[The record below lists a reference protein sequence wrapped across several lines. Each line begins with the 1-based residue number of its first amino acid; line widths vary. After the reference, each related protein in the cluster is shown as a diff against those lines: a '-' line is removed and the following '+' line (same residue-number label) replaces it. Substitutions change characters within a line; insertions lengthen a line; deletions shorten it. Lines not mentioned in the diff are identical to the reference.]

1 MFMNL
6 KASNFFKYAL
16 GILIASLTMLS
27 CEKEKPVDP
36 EEGTFKITLAWTSDF
51 YTVDVVERAKPGDE
65 VTVEVTPVENV
76 FIDKVLYNK
85 KPATAISDTKYSFT
99 MPEKDVKLTIRSS
112 SIVTVEESCYYK
124 GETDV
129 EIAEEG
135 ETVTVTFYPLYAED
149 IINKA
154 VVNDDIDCVLIS
166 EDMGEY
172 IFTFEMPE
180 GPAVVRGYTKNEY
193 HVIDREWDDNC
204 VIYMLDCI
212 NYQGTEKE
220 FCSQVKGK
228 LVHFLYKWD
237 LGYDVEC
244 KVIGKDSGKDY
255 TGGVYWSLAAE
266 NHLYQDCWAFTMP
279 DEPVVIKATST
290 ERAVYEGQAFTG
302 SYAGYLMALGE
313 NRIFTSSDPDMSLDL
328 RTSGAYFVKSDDVN
342 EYDFS
347 GIYTV
352 EEGRIDY
359 DPENCRGNY
368 AISGNI
374 LENDYAFII
383 VDDLIVNRIDNTRFY
398 LVGKKDFK
406 YTCTTDS
413 EYATRFIVEADGN
426 GSKSWY
432 FVERDTKAVKVLTA
446 EFISGSSL
454 SEDSEVI
461 MSADGK
467 PYLKYTYVK
476 GGIPA
481 IKYCGKEAGSYTSAD
496 SQTLVLDGFD
506 SATYNGAKGSYTI
519 ESSIVT
525 YTDADGN
532 VTSFNIN
539 TNDRTF
545 KVISDSSDITLDPVY
560 STSTAW
566 ISVDGTQRQDGMIK
580 ICFNSD
586 YNGKNY
592 KEGYAVI
599 KITYMD
605 TGREQEMVGTCN
617 PFIIDAENRT
627 VTLTQI
633 LVGTGAW
640 KTERKDLVLNI
651 SEDGK
656 TLTFQDEIIY
666 STSSPYI
673 CCYGGEYSPIV
684 SEGAAQ

>member
-1 MFMNL
+1 MNL
-6 KASNFFKYAL
+6 KTSRIYNYAA
-16 GILIASLTMLS
+16 GILMAASMMLS
-27 CEKEKPVDP
+27 CEKEKH
-36 EEGTFKITLAWTSDF
+36 EEVKEEVTFEISLARNSEF
-51 YTVDVVERAKPGDE
+51 YTVDVQEKAEPGEE
-65 VTVEVTPVENV
+65 VFIEVTPVENV
-76 FIDKVLYNK
+76 FIDKVLYDK
-85 KPATAISDTKYSFT
+85 KSATAISDTKYSFI
-99 MPEKDVKLTIRSS
+99 MPEKDVQITVRSS
-112 SIVTVEESCYYK
+112 SVVTIEESSYYTGK
-124 GETDV
+124 TDTD
-129 EIAEEG
+129 IAAEG
-135 ETVTVTFYPLYAED
+135 ETVTVKFYPLYSED
-149 IINKA
+149 IIA
-154 VVNDDIDCVLIS
+154 EAYVNDGLECTLESADL
-166 EDMGEY
+166 GEF
-172 IFTFEMPE
+172 IFTFKMPE
-180 GPAVVRGYTKNEY
+180 GPAVVKGVMKDEY
-193 HVIDREWDDNC
+193 HVIDREWADNC
-204 VIYMLDCI
+204 IIYMLDCI

-228 LVHFLYKWD
+228 LVHFIYKWD
-237 LGYDVEC
+237 LGYDVKC
-244 KVIGKDSGKDY
+244 KVIGKNSGKDY
-255 TGGVYWSLAAE
+255 SGGVYWSIAAE
-266 NHLYQDCWAFTMP
+266 NHLYQDCWAFAMP

-352 EEGRIDY
+352 EDGRIDY

-398 LVGKKDFK
+398 LVGKNDFR
-406 YTCTTDS
+406 YTCATDS

-432 FVERDTKAVKVLTA
+432 FVERDTKSVKELSA
-446 EFISGSSL
+446 EFISGSAL
-454 SEDSEVI
+454 AEDSEVI
-461 MSADGK
+461 MSVDGK
-467 PYLKYTYVK
+467 AYLKYSYVK
-476 GGIPA
+476 GGTPA
-481 IKYCGKEAGSYTSAD
+481 IQYCRKEAGSYTSAD
-496 SQTLVLDGFD
+496 SQTLILDGFD
-506 SATYNGAKGSYTI
+506 SATYNGMKGTYTI
-519 ESSIVT
+519 EASVVRF
-525 YTDADGN
+525 TDADGN

-539 TNDRTF
+539 SGDWTF
-545 KVISDSSDITLDPVY
+545 KVISDSTELTLDPVY
-560 STSTAW
+560 STTTAW
-566 ISVDGTQRQDGMIK
+566 ISVDGSQRQDGMIK

-586 YNGKNY
+586 YSGNNY

-617 PFIIDAENRT
+617 PFIIDEANRT

-640 KTERKDLVLNI
+640 RTERKDLVLNI
-651 SEDGK
+651 SADGK
-656 TLTFQDEIIY
+656 TLTFQDEVIY

-673 CCYGGEYSPIV
+673 FCYGGEYSPIV

>member
-1 MFMNL
+1 MHL
-6 KASNFFKYAL
+6 KASKFIKYVFS
-16 GILIASLTMLS
+16 ILLASLTMLS
-27 CEKEKPVDP
+27 CEKEKPADP

-51 YTVDVVERAKPGDE
+51 YTVDVAERAKPGDK
-65 VTVEVTPVENV
+65 VIVEVTPVENV
-76 FIDKVLYNK
+76 FINKVLYNK
-85 KPATAISDTKYSFT
+85 KPATALSDTRYSFT

-112 SIVTVEESCYYK
+112 STVIVEESCYYA

-129 EIAEEG
+129 DIAEEG
-135 ETVTVTFYPLYAED
+135 EIVTVAFYPLYAED

-154 VVNDDIDCVLIS
+154 VVNDDIDCVLVS

-180 GPAVVRGYTKNEY
+180 GPAVVKGYTKDEY
-193 HVIDREWDDNC
+193 HVIEREQDDNC

-228 LVHFLYKWD
+228 LVHFRYECD

-255 TGGVYWSLAAE
+255 TGDVYWSLADE
-266 NHLYQDCWAFTMP
+266 NHLYQDCWAFAMP
-279 DEPVVIKATST
+279 DEPVVIKATSI
-290 ERAVYEGQAFTG
+290 ERAVYEGQDFTG

-313 NRIFTSSDPDMSLDL
+313 NRIITSSDPDMRLDL
-328 RTSGAYFVKSDDVN
+328 LTSGAYFVKSDDVN

-352 EEGRIDY
+352 EDGRIDY
-359 DPENCRGNY
+359 DPESSKGNY
-368 AISGNI
+368 AISGKI
-374 LENDYAFII
+374 LEDDYAFII
-383 VDDLIVNRIDNTRFY
+383 VDDLIVNRIDNIRMY

-426 GSKSWY
+426 GGKSWY
-432 FVERDTKAVKVLTA
+432 FIERDTKSVQVLTA
-446 EFISGSSL
+446 EFLSGSSL
-454 SEDSEVI
+454 SEDSKAI
-461 MSADGK
+461 MSVDGK
-467 PYLKYTYVK
+467 PYLKYTYAK

-481 IKYCGKEAGSYTSAD
+481 IKYCGKEAGSYTSDD
-496 SQTLVLDGFD
+496 SKTLTLDGFD
-506 SATYNGAKGSYTI
+506 SATYDGAKGSYTI
-519 ESSIVT
+519 ESSVVT
-525 YTDADGN
+525 YTDAEGN

-539 TNDRTF
+539 TKDWTF
-545 KVISDSSDITLDPVY
+545 KVISDSSDVTLDPVY

-566 ISVDGTQRQDGMIK
+566 ISVDGSQRQDGTIK

-586 YNGKNY
+586 YSGNNY
-592 KEGYAVI
+592 KEGYAVV

-617 PFIIDAENRT
+617 PFVIDEENRT

-640 KTERKDLVLNI
+640 RTERKDLVLNI
-651 SEDGK
+651 SADGK
-656 TLTFQDEIIY
+656 TLTFQDEVIY

-673 CCYGGEYSPIV
+673 FCYGGEYSPIV

>member
-1 MFMNL
+1 MNL
-6 KASNFFKYAL
+6 KTSRILKFATGIVLAASM
-16 GILIASLTMLS
+16 MLS
-27 CEKEKPVDP
+27 CEKEKQEVVK
-36 EEGTFKITLAWTSDF
+36 EEVTFEISLARNSEF
-51 YTVDVVERAKPGDE
+51 YTVDVQEKAEPGEE
-65 VTVEVTPVENV
+65 VFIEVTPVENV
-76 FIDKVLYNK
+76 FIDKVLYDK
-85 KPATAISDTKYSFT
+85 KSATAISDTKYSFI
-99 MPEKDVKLTIRSS
+99 MPEKDVQITVRSS
-112 SIVTVEESCYYK
+112 SVVTIEESSYYTGK
-124 GETDV
+124 TDTD
-129 EIAEEG
+129 IAAES
-135 ETVTVTFYPLYAED
+135 ETVRVKFYPLYSED
-149 IINKA
+149 IITEA
-154 VVNDDIDCVLIS
+154 YVNDGLECTLESADL
-166 EDMGEY
+166 GEF
-172 IFTFEMPE
+172 IFTFKMPE
-180 GPAVVRGYTKNEY
+180 GPAVVKGVMKDEY

-228 LVHFLYKWD
+228 LVHFIYKWD
-237 LGYDVEC
+237 LGYDVKC
-244 KVIGKDSGKDY
+244 KVIGKNSGKDY
-255 TGGVYWSLAAE
+255 SGGVYWSIAAE
-266 NHLYQDCWAFTMP
+266 NHLYQDCWAFAMP

-290 ERAVYEGQAFTG
+290 ERAVYEGQEFIG
-302 SYAGYLMALGE
+302 SYKGYLMTSGE
-313 NRIFTSSDPDMSLDL
+313 SRIITSSDPDMNLDL
-328 RTSGAYFVKSDDVN
+328 RTSGAYFAKSDDVN
-342 EYDFS
+342 GYDFS

-352 EEGRIDY
+352 QDGSIDY
-359 DPENCRGNY
+359 DRENVRGSH
-368 AISGNI
+368 AISGKI

-383 VDDLIVNRIDNTRFY
+383 VEDIINNKIDNTRFY
-398 LVGKKDFK
+398 LVGKNDFR
-406 YTCTTDS
+406 YTCATDS

-432 FVERDTKAVKVLTA
+432 FVERDTKSVKELSA
-446 EFISGSSL
+446 EFISGSAL
-454 SEDSEVI
+454 AEDSEVI

-586 YNGKNY
+586 YSGKNY

-617 PFIIDAENRT
+617 PFIIDEANRT

-640 KTERKDLVLNI
+640 RTERKDLVLNI
-651 SEDGK
+651 SADGK
-656 TLTFQDEIIY
+656 TLTFQDEVIY

-673 CCYGGEYSPIV
+673 FCYGGEYSPIV